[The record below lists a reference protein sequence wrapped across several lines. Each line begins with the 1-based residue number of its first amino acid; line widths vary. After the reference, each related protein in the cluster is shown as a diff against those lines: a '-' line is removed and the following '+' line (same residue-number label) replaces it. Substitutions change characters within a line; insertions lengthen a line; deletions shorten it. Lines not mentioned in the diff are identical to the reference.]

1 VTETRKQRIKAAASR
16 PHAVI
21 SSRTTCVQSS
31 GFLGGGAANQLPAV
45 FDGVLSPRCLMDLT
59 APAFY
64 DVGPDIYRRS
74 QGSCSPQEVFIES
87 LLVGLGCGST
97 REVEWW
103 GRSEWKPVEAH
114 RDVDEEAAVARGDR
128 RCPTNSLI
136 VYLDVVPG
144 MRAPTC
150 LWVPDDDTGHTSAL
164 LVVPAV
170 PGRVLIFPGTLL
182 HAVPCPTLSWLGP
195 EAKPE
200 LAGDRPLDRHC
211 GGTRR
216 VLVLN
221 LWDDHAPV
229 DEEREE
235 WEEWEEQEEQEEQE
249 GDEEVEVVE
258 FEASRVECEPRDRW
272 RPVALQAADESSD
285 CRETASW
292 PTLLTH
298 AHGTDEQLASTVRA
312 ARAVVADTLE
322 SERAPR
328 WLWTNA
334 DVSNPDLGVPSLA
347 GAREERG
354 EPVRGLSPDEVWGAA
369 SEKGS
374 EAQARIEKPTH

>member
-1 VTETRKQRIKAAASR
+1 VADTRKQRVKAAASR

-21 SSRTTCVQSS
+21 RSRTTSVQSS
-31 GFLGGGAANQLPAV
+31 CFLGGGAANQLPAV

-59 APAFY
+59 APALY
-64 DVGPDIYRRS
+64 DVGPDVYRRS

-114 RDVDEEAAVARGDR
+114 RDVDEEAAVARGER
-128 RCPTNSLI
+128 RCPTSSLV
-136 VYLDVVPG
+136 VYLEVEPG
-144 MRAPTC
+144 MHAPTC
-150 LWVPDDDTGHTSAL
+150 LWVPDDDTGHTSTL

-195 EAKPE
+195 ETTLE
-200 LAGDRPLDRHC
+200 LAGDRPLDRPC
-211 GGTRR
+211 GGIRR

-235 WEEWEEQEEQEEQE
+235 WEEWEEQEGDEGNEGNEGDE
-249 GDEEVEVVE
+249 GDEEEEEVVEVVE

-272 RPVALQAADESSD
+272 RPVALQAADESSG

-312 ARAVVADTLE
+312 ARSVVADTLE

-334 DVSNPDLGVPSLA
+334 DVSNLDLGVPSLV

-354 EPVRGLSPDEVWGAA
+354 EPV
-369 SEKGS
+369 
-374 EAQARIEKPTH
+374 

>member
-1 VTETRKQRIKAAASR
+1 
-16 PHAVI
+16 
-21 SSRTTCVQSS
+21 
-31 GFLGGGAANQLPAV
+31 V
-45 FDGVLSPRCLMDLT
+45 FDGVLSPRCLADLT
-59 APAFY
+59 APELY
-64 DVGPDIYRRS
+64 DVGPDVYRRS

-103 GRSEWKPVEAH
+103 GRSEWKPIEAH
-114 RDVDEEAAVARGDR
+114 RDVDEEAAVARGER
-128 RCPTNSLI
+128 RCPTKSLV
-136 VYLDVVPG
+136 VYLDVDPE

-150 LWVPDDDTGHTSAL
+150 LWVPGDDTGHTSAL

-195 EAKPE
+195 KAKPG
-200 LAGDRPLDRHC
+200 LAGDRPD
-211 GGTRR
+211 GGLRR

-221 LWDDHAPV
+221 LWDDQAPV
-229 DEEREE
+229 DEE
-235 WEEWEEQEEQEEQE
+235 WEEWEEQEEQE
-249 GDEEVEVVE
+249 GDEEVGVVE

-272 RPVALQAADESSD
+272 RPVALQAADEGSD
-285 CRETASW
+285 RRGTASSW

-312 ARAVVADTLE
+312 ARDVVVDTLE
-322 SERAPR
+322 SERTPR

-334 DVSNPDLGVPSLA
+334 DVSDLGLGVPSLA

-354 EPVRGLSPDEVWGAA
+354 
-369 SEKGS
+369 
-374 EAQARIEKPTH
+374 